1 MTFSKFIVTLLL
13 INGIIWT
20 YLSYY
25 LAYLGRDQI
34 AETLSTTVLVEILG
48 VVVVYSAKAL
58 FENLSKNNNW
68 PDKTAKT
75 VKKEEVTTYEQP

>member
-1 MTFSKFIVTLLL
+1 MTFSKFVVTLLL

-20 YLSYY
+20 YMSYY

-34 AETLSTTVLVEILG
+34 AETLSTAVLVQILG

-68 PDKTAKT
+68 PDKTVKT
-75 VKKEEVTTYEQP
+75 VKKEEVTAYEQP

>member
-20 YLSYY
+20 YMSYY

-34 AETLSTTVLVEILG
+34 AETLSTAVLVQILG

-58 FENLSKNNNW
+58 FENLSKNNHW

>member
-34 AETLSTTVLVEILG
+34 AETLSTTVLVQVLG
-48 VVVVYSAKAL
+48 VVIVYSAKAL

-68 PDKTAKT
+68 PDKKAKT
-75 VKKEEVTTYEQP
+75 VKEEVNTYEQP

>member
-1 MTFSKFIVTLLL
+1 LYP
-13 INGIIWT
+13 G
-20 YLSYY
+20 
-25 LAYLGRDQI
+25 
-34 AETLSTTVLVEILG
+34 VLVQILG